1 MKLKLQVSVFFVLKK
16 YFDLL
21 CLCSVIETATPSQS
35 LMILRCCGNLVP
47 NELPENRTILAKEIW
62 KTLNYIG
69 TILII
74 LLLQL
79 NVTQIYILYLIFLGV
94 PLDISH
100 YNTLLKVY
108 LENDYQF
115 SPTEFLEDLEKQG
128 VVPNRVT
135 FQHLISSYCQNGD
148 IAGASRILEYMR
160 DKQLPINKIVFNSLI
175 MGHSQNG

>member
-1 MKLKLQVSVFFVLKK
+1 M
-16 YFDLL
+16 
-21 CLCSVIETATPSQS
+21 
-35 LMILRCCGNLVP
+35 
-47 NELPENRTILAKEIW
+47 
-62 KTLNYIG
+62 
-69 TILII
+69 
-74 LLLQL
+74 
-79 NVTQIYILYLIFLGV
+79 FLGV

-108 LENDYQF
+108 LENDHQF

-135 FQHLISSYCQNGD
+135 FQHFITRYCQNGD

-160 DKQLPINKIVFNSLI
+160 DKQLPINKIVFNSLV